1 YTPAT
6 RRAAR
11 DATTDPP
18 ANVRMAVPKPSASA
32 EAPCWEPEVFPPSPP
47 PLMPARA
54 GTAATP
60 INWAPRAKVLLTPEA
75 RPACRSGA
83 DANTVAVNGAT
94 VVDSPSAT
102 TTTPG
107 STPVTQGASG
117 SNRDTSTR
125 PTARSN
131 GPTHNRGRGP
141 IPQAR
146 SPERADD

>member
-1 YTPAT
+1 ARGRPARPLALEALGT
-6 RRAAR
+6 YLLGRRRAHR
-11 DATTDPP
+11 EATTHNPT
-18 ANVRMAVPKPSASA
+18 NISMAVPKPSASA

-102 TTTPG
+102 SSTPG
-107 STPVTQGASG
+107 STPVT
-117 SNRDTSTR
+117 
-125 PTARSN
+125 
-131 GPTHNRGRGP
+131 
-141 IPQAR
+141 
-146 SPERADD
+146 